1 MTDVVEI
8 ANERSDALAAE
19 IDTLAAEVGKLEDFI
34 RMAETLLK
42 HSQLETDKA
51 SAADGNG
58 AESEHEDLP
67 VRELKAGEQVG
78 NSRTIHNEPSPDRP
92 RGLGLFRRG
101 PTQASRTPVSA
112 SGQRSADHD
121 RKAGPGS

>member
-8 ANERSDALAAE
+8 ANERVAALAAE
-19 IDTLAAEVGKLEDFI
+19 IDKLAAEVGRLEDFI
-34 RMAETLLK
+34 RMAEIVLK

-51 SAADGNG
+51 SAAESTVPATVRPYSAAADGNG

-92 RGLGLFRRG
+92 RGLGLFRKGTR
-101 PTQASRTPVSA
+101 
-112 SGQRSADHD
+112 
-121 RKAGPGS
+121 

>member
-8 ANERSDALAAE
+8 ANERVAALAAE
-19 IDTLAAEVGKLEDFI
+19 IDKLAAAVGKLEDFI

-42 HSQLETDKA
+42 HGQLETDKA
-51 SAADGNG
+51 SAAESTVPATVRLYSAAADGNG

-67 VRELKAGEQVG
+67 VRELNAGEQVG

-92 RGLGLFRRG
+92 RGLGHFR
-101 PTQASRTPVSA
+101 QV
-112 SGQRSADHD
+112 D
-121 RKAGPGS
+121 K

>member
-8 ANERSDALAAE
+8 ANERSGALAAE
-19 IDTLAAEVGKLEDFI
+19 IDKLTAELGTLDDFI

-51 SAADGNG
+51 SAAEDEKAAESTVPATGRPDSAAADGNG

-78 NSRTIHNEPSPDRP
+78 NSRTINNEPSPDRP
-92 RGLGLFRRG
+92 RGLEHFQKKPR
-101 PTQASRTPVSA
+101 
-112 SGQRSADHD
+112 
-121 RKAGPGS
+121 

>member
-8 ANERSDALAAE
+8 ANERRDALAAGIDRLAAEIGTLAAE
-19 IDTLAAEVGKLEDFI
+19 IDTLDDFV

-51 SAADGNG
+51 SVADGNG
-58 AESEHEDLP
+58 AESEYEDLS
-67 VRELKAGEQVG
+67 VLELKAGEQVG

-92 RGLGLFRRG
+92 RGLGLFHQGAR
-101 PTQASRTPVSA
+101 
-112 SGQRSADHD
+112 
-121 RKAGPGS
+121 